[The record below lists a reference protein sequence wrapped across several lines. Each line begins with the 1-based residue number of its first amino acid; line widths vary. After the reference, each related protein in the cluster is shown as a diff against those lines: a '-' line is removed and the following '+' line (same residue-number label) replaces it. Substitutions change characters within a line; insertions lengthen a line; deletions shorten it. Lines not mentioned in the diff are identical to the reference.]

1 MSKSRYVRSWED
13 ISAAFLTEILLKKNF
28 QGKVLSI
35 TSESIGTGQV
45 GENIRFNLEIEGD
58 MPKSIVGKFP
68 AIDETSRQTGIQL
81 LNYQREVFFY
91 NNLQSETAITTP
103 NIFLCDIDPVTHDFI
118 ILMEDLAPG
127 TPGDQIAGCG
137 VSEAE
142 LALTQLAHLH
152 GSMWEK
158 TNLADDNIVSR
169 GGKDQT
175 PTGELYKALAP
186 SFIERYRDALASTE
200 KNAISDLGRSIHNY
214 LADSDGA
221 KTLIH
226 IDYRLDNMMF
236 GGPYPLAV
244 VDWQSCAFGCPLNDV
259 SYFMGTSL
267 NPKIRLEE
275 ETRLLK
281 HYFDTLKDYE
291 VTIDWVSA
299 SDLYQRYAPAGL
311 VMAVI
316 ASMIVGETQRGNEMF
331 LAMAKRSTQMMLE
344 LDSLE
349 VIS

>member
-1 MSKSRYVRSWED
+1 MSESQHVRSWED
-13 ISAAFLTEILLKKNF
+13 ISADFLTEVLLKKNF

-58 MPKSIVGKFP
+58 MPKSVVGKFP
-68 AIDETSRQTGIQL
+68 ALDDTSRQAGIQL

-91 NNLQSETAITTP
+91 NNLQSETTITTP
-103 NIFLCDIDPVTHDFI
+103 NIFLCDIDPMTHDFI

-158 TNLADDNIVSR
+158 TSLADDNIVSR

-175 PTGELYKALAP
+175 PTGELYKALANG
-186 SFIERYRDALASTE
+186 FIERYGEALTSKE
-200 KNAISDLGRSIHNY
+200 KNAISDLGSSIHNY
-214 LADSDGA
+214 LADSGGS

-275 ETRLLK
+275 ETKLLR
-281 HYFDTLKDYE
+281 HYFDILKNYE
-291 VTIDWVSA
+291 VTIDWVA
-299 SDLYQRYAPAGL
+299 VSDLYQRYAPAGL

>member
-1 MSKSRYVRSWED
+1 MSESQHVRSWED
-13 ISAAFLTEILLKKNF
+13 ISADFLTEVLLKKNF

-91 NNLQSETAITTP
+91 NNLQSETTITTP
-103 NIFLCDIDPVTHDFI
+103 NIFLCDIDPMTHDFI

-186 SFIERYRDALASTE
+186 GFIERYRDALASTE
-200 KNAISDLGRSIHNY
+200 KNAISDYELVPSQRAPPTKIDINNANVRVYAKLPGMY
-214 LADSDGA
+214 PGA
-221 KTLIH
+221 AGKIAS
-226 IDYRLDNMMF
+226 N
-236 GGPYPLAV
+236 GPYKSVSEIYAFMNEKEKAATKKYESRLITLE
-244 VDWQSCAFGCPLNDV
+244 QSAMYVIDRLNN
-259 SYFMGTSL
+259 G
-267 NPKIRLEE
+267 
-275 ETRLLK
+275 
-281 HYFDTLKDYE
+281 
-291 VTIDWVSA
+291 
-299 SDLYQRYAPAGL
+299 LYR
-311 VMAVI
+311 
-316 ASMIVGETQRGNEMF
+316 
-331 LAMAKRSTQMMLE
+331 
-344 LDSLE
+344 
-349 VIS
+349 

>member
-1 MSKSRYVRSWED
+1 MSESKHLRSWDD
-13 ISAAFLTEILLKKNF
+13 ISADFLTEVLLKKNF
-28 QGKVLSI
+28 QGRVLSI
-35 TSESIGTGQV
+35 ASESIGTGQV

-68 AIDETSRQTGIQL
+68 AIDDTSRQTGIQL

-91 NNLQSETAITTP
+91 NNLQSETTITTP
-103 NIFLCDIDPVTHDFI
+103 NIFLCEIDPTTHDFI

-137 VSEAE
+137 FSEAE
-142 LALTQLAHLH
+142 LALAQLAHLH

-158 TNLADDNIVSR
+158 TSLADDNIVSR
-169 GGKDQT
+169 GGRDQT
-175 PTGELYKALAP
+175 PTGELYKALAAG
-186 SFIERYRDALASTE
+186 FIERYSQSLTSTE
-200 KNAISDLGRSIHNY
+200 TNAISVLGSSIHNY
-214 LADSDGA
+214 LADPGGS

-226 IDYRLDNMMF
+226 IDYRLDNMIF
-236 GGPYPLAV
+236 GGPYSLAV
-244 VDWQSCAFGCPLNDV
+244 VDWQSCSFGCPLNDV

-275 ETRLLK
+275 ETQLLR
-281 HYFDTLKDYE
+281 HYFDILKNYK
-291 VTIDWVSA
+291 VTIDWITV

-331 LAMAKRSTQMMLE
+331 LAMAKRSIQMMLE

-349 VIS
+349 MIS